1 MHEDE
6 LVITDAVA
14 RALVDEQFPRWRG
27 LPLAPY
33 PSTGTVNRLYRLGST
48 LAVRFPL
55 LGTEPRA
62 ARTELEAEAQAARE
76 LQGRT
81 PFATPEPVA
90 LGEPGQ
96 GFPMPWT
103 VQSWVAGRSAFE
115 EDPGQSVYFAR
126 DLATFVSAVRA
137 LDARGRVFDRAGRG
151 GDLSRHDAWVATSTA
166 RGSHLFDAA
175 HVTRL
180 WSSLR
185 ILPRPHRDAM
195 THGDLTPGNVLVAD
209 QRLAGVIDVG
219 GLGPTDPALDLVSAW
234 HLLETKPRQTFREL
248 LGSDDEEW
256 RRGMAWALEQAL
268 GAAWYYET
276 SNPSMSMMGQRT
288 IGRILTADAGA

>member
-55 LGTEPRA
+55 LGTEARA

-115 EDPGQSVYFAR
+115 EDPGHSVDFAR

-137 LDARGRVFDRAGRG
+137 
-151 GDLSRHDAWVATSTA
+151 
-166 RGSHLFDAA
+166 
-175 HVTRL
+175 
-180 WSSLR
+180 
-185 ILPRPHRDAM
+185 
-195 THGDLTPGNVLVAD
+195 
-209 QRLAGVIDVG
+209 
-219 GLGPTDPALDLVSAW
+219 
-234 HLLETKPRQTFREL
+234 
-248 LGSDDEEW
+248 
-256 RRGMAWALEQAL
+256 WALEQAL
-268 GAAWYYET
+268 GAARYYET

-288 IGRILTADAGA
+288 VGRMLTADVGA